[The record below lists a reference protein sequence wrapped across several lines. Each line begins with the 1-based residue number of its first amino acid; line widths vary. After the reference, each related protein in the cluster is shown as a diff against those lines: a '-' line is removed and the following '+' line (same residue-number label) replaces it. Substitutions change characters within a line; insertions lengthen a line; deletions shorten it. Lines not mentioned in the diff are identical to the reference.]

1 MTQDIVLLWHCDGE
15 WKGLLMVCKGGTE
28 VGHEACPQGD
38 TDLTC
43 PRESCET
50 VGHLSGT
57 AGITF
62 SELVTLLLL
71 GIHRYC
77 GHALES
83 SLITQLLQV
92 LNGQFQ
98 DVGLLQL
105 AARGVLKGLGHEVPE
120 GVEALTNTGTPLAF
134 QLGLDHPAV
143 LEAPG
148 HRLG

>member
-1 MTQDIVLLWHCDGE
+1 MGN
-15 WKGLLMVCKGGTE
+15 
-28 VGHEACPQGD
+28 
-38 TDLTC
+38 
-43 PRESCET
+43 
-50 VGHLSGT
+50 
-57 AGITF
+57 
-62 SELVTLLLL
+62 VTLFIYL
-71 GIHRYC
+71 G
-77 GHALES
+77 LES
-83 SLITQLLQV
+83 SLINQLLQV

-105 AARGVLKGLGHEVPE
+105 VQTAARGVLKGLSHEVPE